1 MTAARCGISSS
12 TQQAPHKQGGRRV
25 ASHGGGDVGRCSAA
39 AEMELAIW
47 SSGRGRP
54 WLPGELGM
62 EKLLAAVGRTEGRTA
77 GEMVVRGARS
87 HGRRRGAGDELG
99 VGVLPRSFCSCAHQ
113 AGKEENGAPAALLQ
127 GASAREE
134 GAMASRCVAE
144 QGGSPRP
151 TGGDVTREAA
161 MGERAAAICCCGE
174 ACQAPWR
181 GGGSE
186 LHGRRRL
193 PACFVGKKKKWLAAV
208 GSVGVGMQNDQ
219 VQGRSTPIYRGGTR
233 VRVSIGPNGPGR
245 AWPKTRKRAAL
256 NIFRNKNAPAEFV
269 CT

>member
-134 GAMASRCVAE
+134 GAMASRWCGRAGRLPTPYRGRCHK
-144 QGGSPRP
+144 GGRHGREGSGDLLLW
-151 TGGDVTREAA
+151 GGVPSTMVR
-161 MGERAAAICCCGE
+161 RRIR
-174 ACQAPWR
+174 APWEKKAPCLLRGEEKKVAGGCGKCR
-181 GGGSE
+181 GG
-186 LHGRRRL
+186 
-193 PACFVGKKKKWLAAV
+193 
-208 GSVGVGMQNDQ
+208 
-219 VQGRSTPIYRGGTR
+219 
-233 VRVSIGPNGPGR
+233 
-245 AWPKTRKRAAL
+245 
-256 NIFRNKNAPAEFV
+256 NAK
-269 CT
+269 